1 MGSFQDALVK
11 VLPGL
16 IGTGVAVIGGKLI
29 DAASPP
35 KSSDQLFQEYYK
47 AVENSNLPKTEQDA
61 ESILSG
67 RNRSPAPSP
76 TVAAPTV
83 AAPTPPTARDY
94 NAPGRNDM
102 VVMTENIANA
112 INSLKSAKD
121 HTRCSLCRT
130 TLAELEQEVKEKT
143 AFIQESTR
151 LWNAMQDL
159 KAQGV
164 LQKNAAWSELTAEQK
179 QQVKTYAGK

>member
-11 VLPGL
+11 ALPGI

-29 DAASPP
+29 DAISPP

-47 AVENSNLPKTEQDA
+47 AVENSNLPKTEQEA

-67 RNRSPAPSP
+67 RNRSPTPSS
-76 TVAAPTV
+76 TV

-94 NAPGRNDM
+94 NASGRNDM

-112 INSLKSAKD
+112 IDSLKSAKD
-121 HTRCSLCRT
+121 HTRCSLCRA
-130 TLAELEQEVKEKT
+130 TLAELEQEVREKT

-164 LQKNAAWSELTAEQK
+164 LQKDATWSELTAEQK
-179 QQVKTYAGK
+179 QQVKTYADK